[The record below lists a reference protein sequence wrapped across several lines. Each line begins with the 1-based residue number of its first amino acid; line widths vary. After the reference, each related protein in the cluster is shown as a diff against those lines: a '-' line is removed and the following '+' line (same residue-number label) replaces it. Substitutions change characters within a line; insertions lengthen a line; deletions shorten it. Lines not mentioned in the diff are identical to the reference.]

1 VPYFIEAQ
9 GDKHCVR
16 KGTEKEPGAVVKC
29 HATRGEAMGHM
40 RALYANVED
49 ADKAS
54 KAEVSPVIGSMLHGS
69 GGILNPMRDGDNGDA
84 KTPTC
89 ICPECKYE
97 SKKIG
102 SVACEDRL
110 CPKCGSRMQAK
121 ENSMEDKEE
130 ISKATWDSAYVSKLP
145 NSAFLYV
152 EPGSEGETPK
162 GKRHLPYKDASGKVD
177 LPHLRNAISR
187 LGQSA
192 TGTGESSW
200 LTADLRKR
208 LMTKAQGILK
218 KHGGGSDGKE
228 DDKAL
233 SDIALVQSDNQ
244 AVDGSMPSGKFTVYK
259 SGDTWRWLAISN
271 VSLRDKEGE
280 TITKKAY
287 SDAIAYAREHGAGEL
302 DLVHVNG
309 TDVGDCDLQ
318 HVLSGQLL
326 EGGPWHST
334 KRAVLARESIQ
345 SDPDYWGVS
354 IKFEFDPEQ
363 FDSGVYHGGIRIL
376 KRSIL
381 PRHMAASYGTAIA
394 VTGGEQMKAI
404 DEETKDALGKLG
416 MSEEEIATLAE
427 KQVVEQVNVKTKEE
441 DVDLEPKLAPEL
453 PEPVPTISIPQ
464 KANFFQSLKDTVSK
478 FTDDWFTTDVESTEP
493 ETAVPAVVEQ
503 PVAEKEVEPEVEK
516 EIEAVEGNTETE
528 TDSAKA
534 VMEVFGE
541 AVAKSVREAMAPLQ
555 EIIAQ
560 QQEKMLAMEKRL
572 LETEKDVET
581 KVNERLESLPPIVKV
596 QTSHLQASET
606 DGGAIGLN
614 IAQKQEV
621 QTYVSKLMGD
631 IGTEVAKK
639 VSHQVATGKFEI

>member
-1 VPYFIEAQ
+1 MPYFIEVQ
-9 GDKHCVR
+9 GDKHCVL
-16 KGTEKEPGAVVKC
+16 KGTEEEPGAVVKC

-49 ADKAS
+49 ADKPTD
-54 KAEVSPVIGSMLHGS
+54 KAAVSPVVGSMIHGS

-84 KTPTC
+84 KTSTC
-89 ICPECKYE
+89 ICPECGHE
-97 SKKIG
+97 GKKIG

-110 CPKCGSRMQAK
+110 CPKCGSKMQAK
-121 ENSMEDKEE
+121 ENSMEDKEQE
-130 ISKATWDSAYVSKLP
+130 SSKATWDSAYVSKLP

-152 EPGSEGETPK
+152 ESGDGEGETPK
-162 GKRHLPYKDASGKVD
+162 GKRHLPYKDANGKVD

-187 LGQSA
+187 LGQSD
-192 TGTGESSW
+192 TGTGENSW

-218 KHGGGSDGKE
+218 KHGGGDSGKE
-228 DDKAL
+228 DEKSTEAEPGID
-233 SDIALVQSDNQ
+233 Q
-244 AVDGSMPSGKFTVYK
+244 KFTVYK
-259 SGDTWRWLAISN
+259 SGDTWRWLSISN
-271 VSLRDKEGE
+271 VAIRDREGE
-280 TITKKAY
+280 IITEKAY
-287 SDAIAYAREHGAGEL
+287 SDAISYARDNSAGEL

-318 HVLSGQLL
+318 HVLNGQLL

-334 KRAVLARESIQ
+334 KRAVDARESVQ

-354 IKFEFDPEQ
+354 IKFEFDPDQ
-363 FDSGVYHGGIRIL
+363 FDGQIYHGGIRIL

-381 PRHMAASYGTAIA
+381 PRQMAASYGTAIA
-394 VTGGEQMKAI
+394 VTGGEQMKAL

-416 MSEEEIATLAE
+416 VSEEEIAILAE
-427 KQVVEQVNVKTKEE
+427 KQVGEQANVKTKEE
-441 DVDLEPKLAPEL
+441 DVDLEPKLTPEP

-464 KANFFQSLKDTVSK
+464 KASFFQSLKATVSD
-478 FTDDWFTTDVESTEP
+478 FTENWFTADGAESTEP
-493 ETAVPAVVEQ
+493 EPTVPAVVEQ
-503 PVAEKEVEPEVEK
+503 PPAEKEVDPEVEK
-516 EIEAVEGNTETE
+516 DAE
-528 TDSAKA
+528 TDPVKA
-534 VMEVFGE
+534 LTKTFGE

-555 EIIAQ
+555 EIITQ

-596 QTSHLQASET
+596 QASHVQATET
-606 DGGAIGLN
+606 DSGAVGLN
-614 IAQKQEV
+614 VAQKQEV

-631 IGTEVAKK
+631 IVGEVEKK
-639 VSHQVATGKFEI
+639 VSHQFATGKFEI